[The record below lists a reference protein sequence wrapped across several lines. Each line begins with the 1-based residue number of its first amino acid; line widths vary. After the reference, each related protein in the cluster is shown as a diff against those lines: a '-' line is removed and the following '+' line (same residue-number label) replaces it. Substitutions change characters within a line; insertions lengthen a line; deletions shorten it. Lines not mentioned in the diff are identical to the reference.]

1 MVPRFQI
8 NKRPSILNTNDLN
21 VDNDIDVIINE
32 VYDKTEEEENRKSIS
47 FLEKVK
53 KLQTSKKSGASSSAG
68 VTVKYQ
74 SYGSKSHVTQ
84 SPYKIKVEKRKQ
96 KEQILG
102 QTWLKLK
109 TVLTPFQSQFY
120 STSPRVSIITSTPSP
135 VHISTNKYNYS
146 VIQVQMSIFGCGV
159 DGSHCILVTAPVS

>member
-8 NKRPSILNTNDLN
+8 NKRPSILNTNDLD

-74 SYGSKSHVTQ
+74 SYGSKSQVTQ
-84 SPYKIKVEKRKQ
+84 SPYKIQVQGSTTDEN
-96 KEQILG
+96 
-102 QTWLKLK
+102 WLKLFLYHLRSTQQVPK
-109 TVLTPFQSQFY
+109 SPSSPPHLLLFTSAQTDTTTVSSRLQ
-120 STSPRVSIITSTPSP
+120 
-135 VHISTNKYNYS
+135 
-146 VIQVQMSIFGCGV
+146 
-159 DGSHCILVTAPVS
+159 

>member
-8 NKRPSILNTNDLN
+8 NKRPFILNTNKPND
-21 VDNDIDVIINE
+21 DNDIDVIINE

-74 SYGSKSHVTQ
+74 SYGSKSQVTQ
-84 SPYKIKVEKRKQ
+84 SPYKI
-96 KEQILG
+96 
-102 QTWLKLK
+102 
-109 TVLTPFQSQFY
+109 
-120 STSPRVSIITSTPSP
+120 
-135 VHISTNKYNYS
+135 
-146 VIQVQMSIFGCGV
+146 QVQ
-159 DGSHCILVTAPVS
+159 GSTTDEKLP

>member
-8 NKRPSILNTNDLN
+8 NKRPSILNTNKPND
-21 VDNDIDVIINE
+21 DNDIDVIINE

-74 SYGSKSHVTQ
+74 SYGSKSQVTQ
-84 SPYKIKVEKRKQ
+84 SPYKI
-96 KEQILG
+96 
-102 QTWLKLK
+102 
-109 TVLTPFQSQFY
+109 
-120 STSPRVSIITSTPSP
+120 
-135 VHISTNKYNYS
+135 
-146 VIQVQMSIFGCGV
+146 QVQ
-159 DGSHCILVTAPVS
+159 GSTTDEKLP